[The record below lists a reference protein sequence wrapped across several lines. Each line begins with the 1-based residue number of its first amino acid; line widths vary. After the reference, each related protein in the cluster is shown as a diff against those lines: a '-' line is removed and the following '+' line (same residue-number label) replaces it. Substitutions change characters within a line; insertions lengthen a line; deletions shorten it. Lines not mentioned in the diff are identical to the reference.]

1 MAKMR
6 TFTFDNG
13 KETKTIEALGYR
25 RAVSSYQSSA
35 N

>member
-1 MAKMR
+1 MR

-25 RAVSSYQSSA
+25 RAVRSYQSSA